1 MNKKTIISSL
11 LLATSMIGCSSGNS
25 SSSNSNAPSS
35 QAPSGPIGYEQLKA
49 KFNASSMQLNKNSL
63 NATGTSCGS
72 IMNRGSY
79 GGSIASGFINL
90 IPVAGP
96 LLGAIFQGGA
106 TTIGVIG
113 SGEGSAC
120 IEQEFQNIENQLT
133 IQQSQINDITNSLDL
148 SSNSIWSDITGIAN
162 NIAYI
167 NYNNFTSNI
176 SRISGKSGAFNQ
188 VYAAGGFLYDGQL
201 TSLDLNALISES
213 QAVNLNNMA
222 LAYDNLSSVDIPSI
236 LTNIA
241 GAQYTTPCPIDENG
255 SFTCYNN
262 VTSDSNSQLT
272 VLLQATNNYLQNK
285 LTSSLS
291 ANQNQNI
298 VPILDDYNNTLVVY
312 YQQSLSAIQEA
323 YHLAYL
329 ANYLNYSSKQSK
341 FNDIYLVPGTYFSYQ
356 SNMSESANTSAYN
369 NAQLQLSL
377 MTAAL
382 INQLYL
388 NITGYIVTDVPVGN
402 QSYPIYTIKESIGG
416 YTYTESIEYKK
427 FIGTKL
433 KNNGMNFTA
442 TQYLETALANAEIG
456 QASSYNSLVT
466 NLQNIG
472 AYNSTTGASPNLFFY
487 QYNGLRDA
495 ESCIATLH
503 RYNDSNGL
511 SGTIQQAFSSGNS
524 CPSLLL
530 DANGKPVT
538 QSILSMDTIQPYY
551 TKGLP
556 TLSGNVRNNVNQQA
570 CNGNSVGNIPAWNMY
585 YYNPNPNSGFIN
597 GPYLMCGNW
606 QTTGITD
613 QGSTPGT
620 VFTMT
625 NGYTSSVYPY
635 MLNTTTLNGGT
646 NIYLN
651 EQTYVTAVGYS
662 PVWSSLTGPNAYK
675 PVVPGTYYP
684 VIQSGWINDNMPSN
698 NDMPSDSLNDVLYH
712 SMALQTSLPDG
723 FIAPYAVSMSF
734 MQNLEW
740 GNTDAAYEGYTIGV
754 SPNPNVIKAGVTIE
768 GSGIYNAI
776 NFNNV
781 PYSSIV
787 DLAQN
792 YPWSPV
798 TSTNKSIPSQVSTLE
813 VNGYLITMVGNLA
826 DDPKVKAAP
835 IQLCISSASN
845 TSATIYTES
854 MFISNNGKNYIGNGV
869 DAIVIDNCLEGFYS
883 PNANTYPGSRLPAG
897 ASFLSTGVNNI
908 MSNNGSNMLVLQSD
922 GNLVLYTL
930 GNAKWS
936 SGTAGSGSNN
946 SLIMQGDGNLV
957 LYSSSGKVLWASGTK
972 GSGNYL
978 QIQDDG
984 NLVIY
989 NSSNTALWA
998 TNTN

>member
-1 MNKKTIISSL
+1 MNKKSIISSF
-11 LLATSMIGCSSGNS
+11 LLATSMIGCGSGNG
-25 SSSNSNAPSS
+25 SNSNTPSS

-49 KFNASSMQLNKNSL
+49 KFNAPSIQLNKNSL
-63 NATGTSCGS
+63 NATGASCGS
-72 IMNRGSY
+72 IMNQASY
-79 GGSIASGFINL
+79 GVSIASGFLNF
-90 IPVAGP
+90 IPVVGP
-96 LLGAIFQGGA
+96 ILGTIVSDGA
-106 TTIGVIG
+106 TTLGVFG
-113 SGEGSAC
+113 SGRGSAC
-120 IEQEFQNIENQLT
+120 IQQEFQNIENQLT
-133 IQQSQINDITNSLDL
+133 IQQAQINEVVNSLNL

-162 NIAYI
+162 NIAYT
-167 NYNNFTSNI
+167 NYNNFNSNI

-188 VYAAGGFLYDGQL
+188 VYAAGGFLYNGQL
-201 TSLDLNALISES
+201 TSVDLSALTSES
-213 QAVNLNNMA
+213 QAVNLNKMA

-298 VPILDDYNNTLVVY
+298 VPILNDYNNTLVVY

-341 FNDIYLVPGTYFSYQ
+341 FNDLYLVPGTYFSYQ
-356 SNMSESANTSAYN
+356 SNISESANASAYN
-369 NAQLQLSL
+369 DAQLQLSL

-416 YTYTESIEYKK
+416 HTYTESIDYKK

-456 QASSYNSLVT
+456 QASSYSSLVT

-472 AYNSTTGASPNLFFY
+472 AYNSSTGASPNLFFY

-503 RYNDSNGL
+503 HYNDSNGL

-530 DANGKPVT
+530 DASGKPVT

-556 TLSGNVRNNVNQQA
+556 TLSGNVTNNINQQA

-585 YYNPNPNSGFIN
+585 YYNPNPNSGFMN

-606 QTTGITD
+606 QTTGI
-613 QGSTPGT
+613 STIESQNPGFVINT
-620 VFTMT
+620 T
-625 NGYTSSVYPY
+625 NSNYIYPY
-635 MLNTTTLNGGT
+635 MLQTVTNINTGT
-646 NIYLN
+646 NIYFN
-651 EQTYVTAVGYS
+651 NPQTYVTGVGYS
-662 PVWSSLTGPNAYK
+662 PVWSSLTGAGAYQAI
-675 PVVPGTYYP
+675 VPGTLYSA
-684 VIQSGWINDNMPSN
+684 VQSGWINN
-698 NDMPSDSLNDVLYH
+698 NEPTGNAWNNGYDVLVH
-712 SMALQTSLPDG
+712 NIAVQTELPDG
-723 FIAPYAVSMSF
+723 FIAPYGISMVYTKYLF
-734 MQNLEW
+734 
-740 GNTDAAYEGYTIGV
+740 TDQKTNFAPFHIGV
-754 SPNPNVIKAGVTIE
+754 SPNPNVILADVMIE
-768 GSGIYNAI
+768 STSLYNAI
-776 NFNNV
+776 NTSNT
-781 PYSSIV
+781 PYSSTI
-787 DLAQN
+787 DMAQN
-792 YPWSPV
+792 YPWTPV
-798 TSTNKSIPSQVSTLE
+798 TSVNSSIPAQASALE
-813 VNGYLITMVGNLA
+813 INGYLISMMGRADSSTISCISYANDSISYTDSFVNLA
-826 DDPKVKAAP
+826 LDGSSIGQGLSSFYIDK
-835 IQLCISSASN
+835 CIGSY
-845 TSATIYTES
+845 YT
-854 MFISNNGKNYIGNGV
+854 
-869 DAIVIDNCLEGFYS
+869 
-883 PNANTYPGSRLPAG
+883 PNANTYSGSRLPSG
-897 ASFLSTGVNNI
+897 ANLSANGLNNLI
-908 MSNNGSNMLVLQSD
+908 TNNGAYMLIVQND
-922 GNLVLYTL
+922 GNLVLYFN
-930 GNAKWS
+930 GVAKWS
-936 SGTAGSGSNN
+936 SGTVGSGSNN

-989 NSSNTALWA
+989 NSSNTSLWA